1 MRLLPYMK
9 VNSQLR
15 LWLFLRLFLLLGAAT
30 ALCYATLL
38 IAIKL
43 PQFQHL
49 GWLPALLLTW
59 LLAALVA
66 LVAAWYVSSRSK
78 RLANCIRSRDVQ
90 LPTSKVGPL
99 FAELS
104 LAWNDARQGM
114 IEAQLQQ
121 QANAERNYS
130 TLTEF
135 IRMIAKAVDERSSYL
150 HGHSDRVA
158 EYSAAIARE
167 FGMSNTE
174 VERIRLAG
182 LLHDIGAVG
191 IEDSIVA
198 KNSPLTPEEFEIVK
212 AHTVKGAAIL
222 RPVEWL
228 HDVIPAVELHHE
240 SLDGHGYPYGLR
252 GQEIPLMARIISVAD
267 SFDAM
272 TTSRPYQSAMDPEYT
287 LEVLNR
293 LGGTRYDRRAVEAL
307 TELVKRG
314 EIVVKSPRK
323 PAQWQRRRA
332 VSEVI

>member
-1 MRLLPYMK
+1 MR
-9 VNSQLR
+9 VNNQLR
-15 LWLFLRLFLLLGAAT
+15 LWLFLRLFLLLGGASAV
-30 ALCYATLL
+30 CYATLL
-38 IAIKL
+38 LALKM
-43 PQFQHL
+43 PRFQHL

-59 LLAALVA
+59 LLAAIVA
-66 LVAAWYVSSRSK
+66 LLAAWYVSSRSK
-78 RLANCIRSRDVQ
+78 RLANCVRSRDLQ
-90 LPTSKVGPL
+90 MPASKVGPL
-99 FAELS
+99 FAEVAV
-104 LAWNDARQGM
+104 AWNDTRQAL
-114 IEAQLQQ
+114 IETQLQQ
-121 QANAERNYS
+121 QAAADRNYT

-135 IRMIAKAVDERSSYL
+135 IRMVAKAVDERSSYL

-167 FGMSNTE
+167 FGMNGAE
-174 VERIRLAG
+174 VERVRLAG

-198 KNSPLTPEEFEIVK
+198 KNSPLTPEEFEVVK

-228 HDVIPAVELHHE
+228 HDIIPAVELHHE

-252 GQEIPLMARIISVAD
+252 GQEIPLMARIIAVAD

-314 EIVVKSPRK
+314 DIVVKSPRK

-332 VSEVI
+332 VTEVI